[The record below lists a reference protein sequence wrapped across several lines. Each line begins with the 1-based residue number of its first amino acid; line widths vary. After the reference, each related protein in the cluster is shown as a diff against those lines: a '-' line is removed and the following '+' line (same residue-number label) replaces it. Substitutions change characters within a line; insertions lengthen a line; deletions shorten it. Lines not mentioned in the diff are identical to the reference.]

1 MNKLIG
7 VKTTR
12 FILITL
18 SAMIALL
25 AFEQLKSLNYSGAL
39 INVGFSLLLFIDAF
53 NPLFFLEKVT
63 IKNFFMPTVIPLN
76 YKAGF
81 TIFAWSL
88 VLTGIFA
95 KLLGLLF

>member
-7 VKTTR
+7 VKTTC
-12 FILITL
+12 FILIAL
-18 SAMIALL
+18 SAMMAFL
-25 AFEQLKSLNYSGAL
+25 AFEQIKSLNYSGAL

-63 IKNFFMPTVIPLN
+63 VKNFFMQTVMPLN
-76 YKAGF
+76 YKAAF
-81 TIFAWSL
+81 TIFAWML
-88 VLTGIFA
+88 ILIGITA